1 MFVPIGFSL
10 VLAIL
15 LLITYGILQWLH
27 LPAGTLFDWL
37 IAIASFWWLVII
49 VTVPWNIYFE
59 AQEIL
64 AEAATS
70 REKGI
75 EVKEKQVKYT
85 RLVARWSIIVAI
97 ALHILSAI
105 GLYTLAAT
113 GISAVGYIAS
123 SATLLLTALRPII
136 RGYEYLVTRL
146 SLIRNQIKYPRED
159 VLELRRRFEKLEKR
173 LVNLEATLD
182 LTKANSWATTQE
194 NRYSQT
200 QEQIADIKTK
210 LEQLKIS
217 NTVEHQQLSKEAN
230 KAIAKISE
238 DSEFLGHV
246 REIIRFFKES

>member
-1 MFVPIGFSL
+1 M
-10 VLAIL
+10 
-15 LLITYGILQWLH
+15 
-27 LPAGTLFDWL
+27 
-37 IAIASFWWLVII
+37 
-49 VTVPWNIYFE
+49 
-59 AQEIL
+59 
-64 AEAATS
+64 
-70 REKGI
+70 
-75 EVKEKQVKYT
+75 
-85 RLVARWSIIVAI
+85 
-97 ALHILSAI
+97 
-105 GLYTLAAT
+105 
-113 GISAVGYIAS
+113 
-123 SATLLLTALRPII
+123 
-136 RGYEYLVTRL
+136 
-146 SLIRNQIKYPRED
+146 IRNQIKYPRED

-217 NTVEHQQLSKEAN
+217 NNVEHQQLSKEAN